1 MNDGRKEG
9 TKDNN
14 EDVESQQ
21 HAYYFNSEN
30 VQANKEEEDKRDEFT
45 RQWMEIKKLIQDF
58 SKEKDEIGNFDVDS
72 QLSSKDGGIQASQ
85 GTKEEKEENKLE
97 EQKGEEK
104 GEKNP
109 QENQSSTTTNGS
121 VGAEVKDS
129 HETDIG

>member
-1 MNDGRKEG
+1 MNNGHKEG

-58 SKEKDEIGNFDVDS
+58 SKEKDEIGNFDVNS
-72 QLSSKDGGIQASQ
+72 QLSSEDGGIQASQ
-85 GTKEEKEENKLE
+85 GTMEEEENKLE